1 MYLPPTSF
9 RGPASLF
16 ALACLGFVGCQEA
29 SITNPVIPGG
39 GQELILDYAQ
49 FEAEVVDVFT
59 SRGCDSASCHGGGI
73 RGTFQL
79 SPASDKDPGFDFT
92 QASLQVDAR
101 QRESSAL
108 LLKPLAVPAGGT
120 AHGGEGPTS
129 TFDSESDT
137 DYQKI
142 LTWIL
147 AGELQ

>member
-1 MYLPPTSF
+1 MFLPSTSY

-16 ALACLGFVGCQEA
+16 ALVCLGLVGCQEA

-39 GQELILDYAQ
+39 GQELVLDYAQ
-49 FEAEVVDVFT
+49 FEAEVVDIFT
-59 SRGCDSASCHGGGI
+59 RRGCDSASCHGGGI

-79 SPASDKDPGFDFT
+79 SPASGKDPDFDFT
-92 QASLQVDAR
+92 QASLQVDAL
-101 QRESSAL
+101 QREASAL
-108 LLKPLAVPAGGT
+108 LLKPLAVQAGGT
-120 AHGGEGPTS
+120 AHAGEGPTS
-129 TFDSESDT
+129 TFDSDADA